1 MRYTVG
7 MPRIADRR
15 VSLFQSS
22 NLRFAGVVVGVAG
35 IIILGA
41 LFFGFRDTGMI
52 DVNGKISATDQSAM
66 TNKVN
71 LTNATNEP
79 NGGLR
84 PASLD
89 EGAPLAPEAPVP
101 EALPPE
107 TVATTTEGEVSTSTS
122 NEVLEPLETPV
133 EG

>member
-1 MRYTVG
+1 

-15 VSLFQSS
+15 VSIFQSS
-22 NLRFAGVVVGVAG
+22 ALRFAGVVIGVSG

-41 LFFGFRDTGMI
+41 LFLGFSDTGMI
-52 DVNGKISATDQSAM
+52 DVNGKINATDQTNM
-66 TNKVN
+66 INKVN

-107 TVATTTEGEVSTSTS
+107 ATATTTAEGESTASTS
-122 NEVLEPLETPV
+122 NEVLEPVSVPAVPTAE
-133 EG
+133 